1 MRSRALIF
9 RRSAMEVDLISG
21 SRGHSSSP
29 AAFLSPTVSDHT
41 REPPPPPAPEPTNS
55 AMADNDELA
64 LASLS
69 LSCRREELEAR
80 LRGADRD
87 SSYILGSNAAYLR
100 RRAAYGHAAA
110 ASVTVAPS
118 HSSTQHLL
126 ATSHH
131 SLDFDLDVPTGAET
145 RNSRHL
151 EVPAIRRQKSA
162 EYYRQTSYEGLD
174 FKQQTSLGSRT
185 ASRPF
190 DFLPP
195 EAGGGYV
202 DHPQERAKQSQCRQ
216 NMLVPTTS
224 TDHSD
229 ITATSDLVRRQASC
243 RADFY
248 PAGLATDAILFCSR
262 RLDETS
268 RRAGCEIVES
278 LFRFHEVTVFTMH
291 FLFFLR

>member
-1 MRSRALIF
+1 MRSGGLIF

-80 LRGADRD
+80 LRGAD

-100 RRAAYGHAAA
+100 RRAACGHAAA

-145 RNSRHL
+145 RSSSRHL

-195 EAGGGYV
+195 EGGGGGGYV
-202 DHPQERAKQSQCRQ
+202 APPQERPKQSQCRQ

-229 ITATSDLVRRQASC
+229 MTATSDLVRRQASC

-248 PAGLATDAILFCSR
+248 SAGLATEAISFCTR
-262 RLDETS
+262 RLDPDKYRDYFS
-268 RRAGCEIVES
+268 AKKQQHIQI
-278 LFRFHEVTVFTMH
+278 F
-291 FLFFLR
+291 

>member
-1 MRSRALIF
+1 
-9 RRSAMEVDLISG
+9 MEVDLISG
-21 SRGHSSSP
+21 SRGHSSST
-29 AAFLSPTVSDHT
+29 AAFFSQTVSDHT
-41 REPPPPPAPEPTNS
+41 REPPPPPAPETTNS

-80 LRGADRD
+80 LRGAD

-131 SLDFDLDVPTGAET
+131 SLDFDLDVPTCAD
-145 RNSRHL
+145 RRSSRHL

-185 ASRPF
+185 ASRQF

-195 EAGGGYV
+195 EAGGGGYV
-202 DHPQERAKQSQCRQ
+202 DPPQEERSKQSQFRQ

-224 TDHSD
+224 TTDHSD
-229 ITATSDLVRRQASC
+229 MTATSDLVRRQASC
-243 RADFY
+243 RAEFY
-248 PAGLATDAILFCSR
+248 TPGLATDAI
-262 RLDETS
+262 
-268 RRAGCEIVES
+268 
-278 LFRFHEVTVFTMH
+278 
-291 FLFFLR
+291 